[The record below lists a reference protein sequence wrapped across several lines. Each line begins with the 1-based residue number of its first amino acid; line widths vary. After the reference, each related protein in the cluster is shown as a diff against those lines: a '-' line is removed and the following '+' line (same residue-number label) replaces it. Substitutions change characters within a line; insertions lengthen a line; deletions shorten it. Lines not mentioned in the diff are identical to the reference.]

1 VDRRRRGWSRSNQAP
16 SLELKVELKMQ
27 NEIKSVTRRRERMED
42 DDDDDESWIGA
53 ETSGKTCWAARVES
67 GGARVRVYAAS
78 LDDYHDDDDDAEDG
92 SSTRPIEFVTL
103 SLGVDDARRRVRIAR
118 GIEVARD
125 GAEML
130 TRVRETFERGSVE
143 VGEALT
149 RADGSGLTATFDA
162 NDARNGGG
170 MTTKVD
176 FEWCGKVVGGNLTRE
191 RVLERIVVG
200 LGATARRKRR
210 RAEELEAREKQTKRP
225 KSASA
230 TPASSPAKGT
240 SVGKWMSERRTR
252 PRLRAL
258 AEEDKETAD

>member
-1 VDRRRRGWSRSNQAP
+1 
-16 SLELKVELKMQ
+16 
-27 NEIKSVTRRRERMED
+27 ME

-53 ETSGKTCWAARVES
+53 ETSRKTCWAARVES

-92 SSTRPIEFVTL
+92 SSARPIEFVTL

-149 RADGSGLTATFDA
+149 RADGSGLMATFDA
-162 NDARNGGG
+162 QNGGR

-210 RAEELEAREKQTKRP
+210 RAEEREASEKQTKRP

>member
-1 VDRRRRGWSRSNQAP
+1 
-16 SLELKVELKMQ
+16 
-27 NEIKSVTRRRERMED
+27 MED
-42 DDDDDESWIGA
+42 EADDESWIGA

-78 LDDYHDDDDDAEDG
+78 IDDYHEDDDAADDG
-92 SSTRPIEFVTL
+92 SRTRPMDFVTL

-130 TRVRETFERGSVE
+130 ARVRETFERGSVE

-162 NDARNGGG
+162 NDDARNGGR
-170 MTTKVD
+170 MTTEVVD

-210 RAEELEAREKQTKRP
+210 RAEEREASEKQTKRP

>member
-1 VDRRRRGWSRSNQAP
+1 
-16 SLELKVELKMQ
+16 MH
-27 NEIKSVTRRRERMED
+27 

-53 ETSGKTCWAARVES
+53 ETSRKTCWAARVEP

-78 LDDYHDDDDDAEDG
+78 IDDYHDDDDADADG
-92 SSTRPIEFVTL
+92 SSTARPTDFLTL

-162 NDARNGGG
+162 NDARNGGR
-170 MTTKVD
+170 MTTKVVD

-210 RAEELEAREKQTKRP
+210 RAAEEREASEKQTKRP

-258 AEEDKETAD
+258 AEEDKGTAD

>member
-1 VDRRRRGWSRSNQAP
+1 M
-16 SLELKVELKMQ
+16 ELKIELKMQ
-27 NEIKSVTRRRERMED
+27 NEITRRRERMED
-42 DDDDDESWIGA
+42 DDDDDASWIGA

-78 LDDYHDDDDDAEDG
+78 LDDYHDDDDADDG

-130 TRVRETFERGSVE
+130 TRVRETFERGSVA

-170 MTTKVD
+170 MTTKVVD

-210 RAEELEAREKQTKRP
+210 RAEEREESEKQTKRP

>member
-1 VDRRRRGWSRSNQAP
+1 LTCRATTTTRAFK
-16 SLELKVELKMQ
+16 LKPGTLVRCAQ
-27 NEIKSVTRRRERMED
+27 DGARIPVTRRRGAATMED
-42 DDDDDESWIGA
+42 DDEAWIGA
-53 ETSGKTCWAARVES
+53 SACGKTCWAARVEP

-78 LDDYHDDDDDAEDG
+78 LDDFDDDDDDDDDAETTTKAT
-92 SSTRPIEFVTL
+92 SFVTL
-103 SLGVDDARRRVRIAR
+103 SLGVNDARRGVRIAR

-125 GAEML
+125 GTEML

-143 VGEALT
+143 AGEALT

-162 NDARNGGG
+162 NDARNGGR
-170 MTTKVD
+170 TTSEVD
-176 FEWCGKVVGGNLTRE
+176 FEWCGKVVGKRLTRE
-191 RVLERIVVG
+191 RVLERIIVG

-210 RAEELEAREKQTKRP
+210 RAEEREESEKQTKRP

-258 AEEDKETAD
+258 AEEDKRTAD

>member
-1 VDRRRRGWSRSNQAP
+1 
-16 SLELKVELKMQ
+16 M
-27 NEIKSVTRRRERMED
+27 D

-53 ETSGKTCWAARVES
+53 ETSGKTCWAARVEP

-78 LDDYHDDDDDAEDG
+78 IDEYHDDDDDDADG
-92 SSTRPIEFVTL
+92 SSTSRPTDFLTL

-130 TRVRETFERGSVE
+130 TRVRETFERGSVD

-149 RADGSGLTATFDA
+149 RADGSGLTATFNA
-162 NDARNGGG
+162 NDARNG
-170 MTTKVD
+170 TKVD
-176 FEWCGKVVGGNLTRE
+176 FEWCGKVVVGGNLNRE

-210 RAEELEAREKQTKRP
+210 RAAEEREASEKQTKRP

-258 AEEDKETAD
+258 AEDKETAD